1 MTEVPEITPEI
12 TPQAPP
18 RPRRRS
24 LGLRFALAFLL
35 GVALVAGAG
44 GGALY
49 AYGQQY
55 SGRILPGVRIGES
68 DLSGLTPDAAR
79 AALADAYASLGGGH
93 VVVAGPDGDLMIGY
107 AEIERRADLD
117 AMLDAALGAG
127 RQGEPVADLI
137 GAPQAALHGIRL
149 EPLVVFDQAKLEAA
163 VAAVA
168 KTIDREPVDAT
179 LTVAPDGAFTVTP
192 GRDGRVVDRG
202 ALVEA
207 IAAEAGQLDAPAEL
221 REEVVLVAQ
230 PPAIDTAD
238 AEAALAA
245 GERMAADLVL
255 TRGDQTWTIEGDEL
269 RKLVTFSPTVDGG
282 IVPVFDV
289 GGLDPLVA
297 AIAKDVNQK
306 ATNAR
311 FKLNGGRVVVGAPG
325 KEGRAL
331 DRAATRAL
339 VVDALM
345 ARQGGTTEPTIEPVV
360 ALTDPA
366 ISTADAER
374 FAPRMKAISSW
385 TTYFPIYVN
394 NGFGANIWIPAKL
407 INGYVV
413 GPGETFDF
421 WKAVGTVTR
430 EKGYR
435 QGGAIINGRT
445 EPQGALAGGICSCST
460 TLFNAALRAGMKM
473 GARRNH
479 YYYIDRYPLG
489 LDATVFISNGGSKQ
503 TMSFTNDTKF
513 PVLIRGINTRKG
525 SSGYVTFKIYSVPN
539 GRQVIIGP
547 ATVKNVRQGRDSV
560 QYTKSLPQGSS
571 KRIEYPVNGKDVWRT
586 VTVKEN
592 GKVIRRTTY
601 YSHYAVI
608 TGVVLVG
615 TGGGGSPDPTPTPAP
630 TPAP

>member
-1 MTEVPEITPEI
+1 M
-12 TPQAPP
+12 
-18 RPRRRS
+18 
-24 LGLRFALAFLL
+24 RFALAFLL
-35 GVALVAGAG
+35 GIALVVGAG

-55 SGRILPGVRIGES
+55 SGRVLPGVQVGAV

-79 AALADAYASLGGGH
+79 AALGDAYASLAGGH
-93 VVVAGPDGDLMIGY
+93 VVVTGPDGDLLIGY
-107 AEIERRADLD
+107 AEIGRQADVD

-149 EPLVVFDQAKLEAA
+149 EPLVTFDQAKLEAA

-168 KTIDREPVDAT
+168 KTIDLEPVDAT
-179 LTVAPDGAFTVTP
+179 LVVGDDGAFKLTP
-192 GRDGRVVDRG
+192 GRDGRIVDQG
-202 ALVEA
+202 ALVAA
-207 IAAEAGQLDAPAEL
+207 IAAEVGSLDAPAEL
-221 REEVVLVAQ
+221 REEVVLATEAPV
-230 PPAIDTAD
+230 IDTAD
-238 AEAALAA
+238 SEAGLAA

-255 TRGDQTWTIEGDEL
+255 TRGAKTWTIDGAEL
-269 RKLVTFSPTVDGG
+269 RKLITFSPTVEGG

-289 GGLDPLVA
+289 AGLDPLIA

-306 ATNAR
+306 ATNATFR
-311 FKLNGGRVVVGAPG
+311 LSGARVVVGAAG

-345 ARQGGTTEPTIEPVV
+345 ARQGGTTEPAIEPVV
-360 ALTDPA
+360 AVTDPA

-430 EKGYR
+430 AKGYR

-489 LDATVFISNGGSKQ
+489 LDATVFVSNGGSKQ
-503 TMSFTNDTKF
+503 TMSFTNDTRF
-513 PVLIRGINTRKG
+513 PVLIRGINTRRG

-539 GRQVIIGP
+539 GRKIVIGKP
-547 ATVKNVRQGRDSV
+547 TVKNVRQGRDSI
-560 QYTKSLPQGSS
+560 QYTKSLPKGSS
-571 KRIEYPVNGKDVWRT
+571 QRIEYPVDGKDVWRT
-586 VTVKEN
+586 VSVFEA
-592 GKVIRRTTY
+592 GRLLRRTTY
-601 YSHYAVI
+601 YSHYATI
-608 TGVVLVG
+608 TGILLVG
-615 TGGGGSPDPTPTPAP
+615 TGGSSSPDPTPTP
-630 TPAP
+630 